1 MANGR
6 YFLKNWDLSC
16 GHEHLDHD
24 SIGCGSGVRG
34 SVDDAGPLT
43 LSFRTGAQCCWI
55 GLAL

>member
-43 LSFRTGAQCCWI
+43 LSF
-55 GLAL
+55 